1 MIAMY
6 NFIAIY
12 RILSYLE
19 QALDYDEPDMSQ
31 ISSNALGLSDNRWLA
46 LLRLLEDAEY
56 IEVFGHRT
64 RITLRGL
71 EYLQQNSLMQ
81 RAVSLM

>member
-1 MIAMY
+1 MY

-31 ISSNALGLSDNRWLA
+31 ISSSALGLSTNRWLA
-46 LLRLLEDAEY
+46 LLRLLENAGY

-64 RITLRGL
+64 KITLR
-71 EYLQQNSLMQ
+71 
-81 RAVSLM
+81 

>member
-1 MIAMY
+1 MY

-19 QALDYDEPDMSQ
+19 QALDYDEPDMSMSQ
-31 ISSNALGLSDNRWLA
+31 ISSSALGLSANRWLA
-46 LLRLLEDAEY
+46 LLRLLEDAGY

-64 RITLRGL
+64 KITLRGL

>member
-1 MIAMY
+1 MY

-31 ISSNALGLSDNRWLA
+31 ISSSALGLSVNRWLA
-46 LLRLLEDAEY
+46 LLRLLENAGY

-64 RITLRGL
+64 KITLRGL

>member
-1 MIAMY
+1 MY
-6 NFIAIY
+6 NFIVIY
-12 RILSYLE
+12 CILSYLE

-31 ISSNALGLSDNRWLA
+31 ISSSALGLSANRWLA
-46 LLRLLEDAEY
+46 LLRLLEDAGY
-56 IEVFGHRT
+56 IEVFGHGT